1 MNLHLPVGSE
11 LFLGRFRL
19 VGLLQLGFL
28 LGDLLGR
35 RVAFLLQ
42 LVQLSLTLASQLAL
56 LVPTPG

>member
-35 RVAFLLQ
+35 RIAFLLQ
-42 LVQLSLTLASQLAL
+42 LVQLR
-56 LVPTPG
+56 PGARR